1 VYENALLELQS
12 LVAKSQAA
20 LRKQHI
26 YPLPPSLAIPTPRAS
41 WLSALDLS
49 GNMATHLK
57 TAQYRRI
64 TSLLNELATLREIAR
79 RGEQAEVMATI
90 GETLRAYE
98 RPEAAGSAAAGSRPD
113 GKIDNYGRSVSVGKR
128 KESSARVWMI
138 RTKPVEVGQKTD
150 ESTTSLE
157 AWRKIEG
164 ENVVPQTEVLI
175 NSRPIHKHFPRPAD
189 RELIMRPLRLTGL
202 IGHYN
207 IFALTSGG
215 GTTGQAGAVALGV
228 ARGLATHRPELREI
242 LQKG

>member
-1 VYENALLELQS
+1 
-12 LVAKSQAA
+12 
-20 LRKQHI
+20 
-26 YPLPPSLAIPTPRAS
+26 
-41 WLSALDLS
+41 
-49 GNMATHLK
+49 
-57 TAQYRRI
+57 
-64 TSLLNELATLREIAR
+64 
-79 RGEQAEVMATI
+79 
-90 GETLRAYE
+90 
-98 RPEAAGSAAAGSRPD
+98 
-113 GKIDNYGRSVSVGKR
+113 
-128 KESSARVWMI
+128 MI
-138 RTKPVEVGQKTD
+138 RTKPVEVGQKTE